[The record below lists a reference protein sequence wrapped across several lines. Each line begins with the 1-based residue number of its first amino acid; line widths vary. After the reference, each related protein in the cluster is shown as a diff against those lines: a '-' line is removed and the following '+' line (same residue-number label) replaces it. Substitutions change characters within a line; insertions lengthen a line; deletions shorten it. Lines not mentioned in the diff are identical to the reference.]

1 VTTEPESNELVL
13 RELAERLMCHPH
25 PEGPTS
31 AELFIRRL
39 PDSVVPKIPLP
50 AGARLWGSQLR
61 HLAGRAASMEAVLDV
76 DAEPSALLDAYED
89 ELRRAGWSAF
99 EGFGPPHGGFVG
111 AEMGDGRVL
120 QQGGAGPVLAVS
132 AIARQGAPTDM
143 RIRLDWEMARHMPT
157 GPRDMPPGADLL
169 PPLRPPSGVAMRG
182 LSGSGGNG
190 RWTSE
195 TTLETDRP
203 VPELE
208 THFAAQLSRAGWART
223 GGGADEV
230 VGWSAWQLPGAEGW
244 RGILLVV
251 AAFGPTESFVSVRV
265 ERTQSDESGASYFAL
280 GR

>member
-1 VTTEPESNELVL
+1 MPPTP
-13 RELAERLMCHPH
+13 R
-25 PEGPTS
+25 GPDLGR
-31 AELFIRRL
+31 LFIRRL
-39 PDSVVPKIPLP
+39 PDSVVPEIPLP

-132 AIARQGAPTDM
+132 AVARQGAPTDM
-143 RIRLDWEMARHMPT
+143 RIRLDWEMA
-157 GPRDMPPGADLL
+157 
-169 PPLRPPSGVAMRG
+169 LRPPSGVAMRG

-208 THFAAQLSRAGWART
+208 THFIS
-223 GGGADEV
+223 
-230 VGWSAWQLPGAEGW
+230 
-244 RGILLVV
+244 
-251 AAFGPTESFVSVRV
+251 
-265 ERTQSDESGASYFAL
+265 
-280 GR
+280 